1 MANRNKF
8 SGIVRSRQVRTLK
21 KKKLNLNQVK
31 MKKKDLS
38 RNPNNKN
45 LNKKMAMIS

>member
-1 MANRNKF
+1 MANRDKF
-8 SGIVRSRQVRTLK
+8 SGIVRLKQVRTLK
-21 KKKLNLNQVK
+21 NKELNLNQVK

-38 RNPNNKN
+38 RNLYNKN